1 MRNPNNSKYG
11 LNITKVFDTFVIR
24 KRIAGDDYIFGYYDR
39 LEDAEFVRNFLLDN
53 MWDVTAF
60 SQIEYDSEKNIYK
73 VIEVIDDRVYVLGD
87 FHDES
92 EIDIDACRGD
102 FLTRIS
108 KHKFGLRDYPHLDEL
123 KNEISNLEDLWQV
136 SAGDDNWSFENV
148 TDPLDIIFAMAPFQK
163 AVYDAVDS
171 STFDEI
177 KKSLAR
183 YRSKNFDVKIQ
194 KNLDE
199 LLELGLIKRSQDY
212 YEKTNF

>member
-1 MRNPNNSKYG
+1 
-11 LNITKVFDTFVIR
+11 
-24 KRIAGDDYIFGYYDR
+24 
-39 LEDAEFVRNFLLDN
+39 

-92 EIDIDACRGD
+92 EIDIDACRED

-123 KNEISNLEDLWQV
+123 KNEISNLENLWQV
-136 SAGDDNWSFENV
+136 HPGDENWSFENV
-148 TDPLDIIFAMAPFQK
+148 TDPLDIIFAMTPFQK

-183 YRSKNFDVKIQ
+183 YRSKNFEVKIQ

-199 LLELGLIKRSQDY
+199 LVELGLIKRSQDY

>member
-1 MRNPNNSKYG
+1 
-11 LNITKVFDTFVIR
+11 
-24 KRIAGDDYIFGYYDR
+24 
-39 LEDAEFVRNFLLDN
+39 

-73 VIEVIDDRVYVLGD
+73 VIEVIDERAYVLGD
-87 FHDES
+87 FQDES
-92 EIDIDACRGD
+92 EIDITACREE
-102 FLTRIS
+102 FLTKIS
-108 KHKFGLRDYPHLDEL
+108 KHKFGLASYPHLGEL
-123 KNEISNLEDLWQV
+123 ENEISNLEDQWHV
-136 SAGDDNWSFENV
+136 KVRDENWSFENV
-148 TDPLDIIFAMAPFQK
+148 ENPLDIIFAMTPFQK
-163 AVYDAVDS
+163 AVYDAIDS

-199 LLELGLIKRSQDY
+199 LVELGLVRKSQNY